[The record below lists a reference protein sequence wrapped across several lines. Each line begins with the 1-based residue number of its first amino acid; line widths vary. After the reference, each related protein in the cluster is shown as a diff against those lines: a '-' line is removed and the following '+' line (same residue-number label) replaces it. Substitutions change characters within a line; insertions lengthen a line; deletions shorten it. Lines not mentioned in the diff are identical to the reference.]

1 MPQPSLIPQ
10 EAVFSVGEYLD
21 LVNGLLQPAKL
32 TVQGE
37 VTQVQERG
45 SAVYFTLSD
54 SKEKA
59 TLNAMIW
66 RDKLWKSGVELRV
79 GEQYACLGAGN
90 VYKPIGR
97 LSFMADTL
105 TPVGEGA
112 LQQAFEKLKKQL
124 EQEGYFAPQRKRALP
139 AFIEDIVVLSSAQ
152 GDAIRDFRTH
162 VGQFGQKIRFV
173 DVRVEGINAVESI
186 VQAMNW
192 VASRPDRPQVIVL
205 TRGGGSLESLQAF
218 NSREVAEAI
227 FRSPIPIISAVGHER
242 DITIADLVADL
253 RASTP
258 TDAGK
263 ILSRDWSQAEERVKQ
278 VQQAITWRLE
288 SVLKQIREQLETWP
302 QRWTQRFASVYQ
314 HQLSRVQMAQS
325 LGKSVHVRFVQR
337 VEQKASLLQQWERR
351 WLEKHRDSNL
361 QLEAYGVS
369 LFQRFGQN
377 LSRLQ
382 QRLAAKQQYF
392 DAVSPERRLAQGYVW
407 MRDQSGKVVRSVLDM
422 TVGEAVQV
430 TLQDGV
436 ISTTVEKITKT
447 K

>member
-1 MPQPSLIPQ
+1 MPQPSLIPP

-21 LVNGLLQPAKL
+21 LVNGLLQPVKI

-79 GEQYACLGAGN
+79 GEQYACIGAGN

-173 DVRVEGINAVESI
+173 DVRVEGINAVDSI

-192 VASRPDRPQVIVL
+192 VAARPERPQVLVL

-227 FRSPIPIISAVGHER
+227 FRCPIPVISAVGHER

-288 SVLKQIREQLETWP
+288 SVLKQMQEQLQTWP

-325 LGKSVHVRFVQR
+325 LGKSVHLRFVQR
-337 VEQKASLLQQWERR
+337 VEQKVSLAEQWERR

-361 QLEAYGVS
+361 QLEAYGTS

-382 QRLAAKQQYF
+382 QRLSAKQQYF

-407 MRDQSGKVVRSVLDM
+407 MRDESGKVIRSVQNVDL
-422 TVGEAVQV
+422 GEVFQI

-436 ISTTVEKITKT
+436 ISSKVDSIEKRK
-447 K
+447 

>member
-1 MPQPSLIPQ
+1 
-10 EAVFSVGEYLD
+10 
-21 LVNGLLQPAKL
+21 
-32 TVQGE
+32 
-37 VTQVQERG
+37 
-45 SAVYFTLSD
+45 
-54 SKEKA
+54 
-59 TLNAMIW
+59 
-66 RDKLWKSGVELRV
+66 V
-79 GEQYACLGAGN
+79 GEQYACVGAGN

-97 LSFMADTL
+97 LSFMAETL

-152 GDAIRDFRTH
+152 GDAIRDFRMH
-162 VGQFGQKIRFV
+162 VGQFGQKIRFI
-173 DVRVEGINAVESI
+173 DVRVEGMNAVDSI
-186 VQAMNW
+186 VQAMSW
-192 VASRPDRPQVIVL
+192 IATRPDRPQVLVL

-227 FRSPIPIISAVGHER
+227 FRCPVPVISAIGHER
-242 DITIADLVADL
+242 DITIADLVADV

-288 SVLKQIREQLETWP
+288 SVLKQIQEQLQAWP
-302 QRWTQRFASVYQ
+302 QRWIQRFASVYQ
-314 HQLSRVQMAQS
+314 HQQSRVQMAQS
-325 LGKSVHVRFVQR
+325 LGKSVHMRFVQR
-337 VEQKASLLQQWERR
+337 VEQKVALVEQWERR

-361 QLEAYGVS
+361 QLEVYGTS

-382 QRLAAKQQYF
+382 QRVAAKQQYF

-407 MRDQSGKVVRSVLDM
+407 MRNESGKVVRSVQDLALGQAM
-422 TVGEAVQV
+422 QV